1 MARIQ
6 SNDALKIDGETI
18 AYVSNTLKTSD
29 GKPKVEILV
38 ASKGGGA
45 VERTTSV
52 DDSTDIMKAS
62 FELYSTP
69 ENSLRVAKWINNV
82 RNNVGVVI
90 EVGGNFNAKNM
101 FFVNELEVDRKTG
114 GTIKI
119 EFEGGA

>member
-18 AYVSNTLKTSD
+18 AYVSNTLRTSD